1 MPQAVQITSTDGY
14 RLHANVWQSARL
26 PANSPVV
33 IINSATSVRSRYYH
47 RFAHA
52 LREKGCTVVTYDYRG
67 IGDSKH
73 GSLRHLPAGWLDWG
87 QSDFEAVLQYV
98 HTHYPSSPLYVA
110 GHSIGGF
117 LIGLAP
123 SAHLIQRIFTM
134 GAQYAYWRDYASRS
148 RASMFLQWH
157 IAMPLLTKIFGYV
170 PAARLGWMEDTP
182 RGVALDWSGMGP
194 RFEESLGRSYD
205 SGTNTTTKNR
215 LPARLQQV
223 TAPILALGVND
234 DPFGTPAALDR
245 VLNYYSGCDRHH
257 LRISPADIGHKEIGH
272 FAFFHSRYSDSLWP
286 IAFDWLLERNIESS
300 PGTIISHRKPQE

>member
-1 MPQAVQITSTDGY
+1 MPQAVQITTADGY
-14 RLHANVWQSARL
+14 RLHANVWQPAQISAH
-26 PANSPVV
+26 SPVV
-33 IINSATSVRSRYYH
+33 VINSATSVRSRYYH

-52 LREKGCTVVTYDYRG
+52 LRNRGCTVVTYDYRG

-73 GSLRHLPAGWLDWG
+73 GSLRDLPAGWLDWG
-87 QSDFEAVLQYV
+87 QTDFEAVLQYV
-98 HTHYPSSPLYVA
+98 HSHYCSSPLYVA

-134 GAQYAYWRDYASRS
+134 GAQYAYWRDYASGS
-148 RASMFLQWH
+148 RTRMFLQWH

-170 PAARLGWMEDTP
+170 PASRLGWMEDTP

-194 RFEESLGRSYD
+194 RFEQSLGRRYGAHDKTAAESE
-205 SGTNTTTKNR
+205 

-223 TAPILALGVND
+223 TAPILALGVSD

-245 VLNYYSGCDRHH
+245 VLDYYSGCERRH

-272 FAFFHSRYSDSLWP
+272 FAFFHSRFSDSLWP
-286 IAFDWLLERNIESS
+286 LAFDWLLGADTESA
-300 PGTIISHRKPQE
+300 PGTIIRYRKPKE